1 MITNAGIVAGVIVSL
16 VLLLAGILLWRRMPS
31 RGGALVS
38 LGALIMLGAEVY
50 GIGVLRPYIGRS
62 YDDQWYQQIS
72 TVETA
77 ATLGLL
83 IAAAG
88 VVAHALRLPKPKR

>member
-1 MITNAGIVAGVIVSL
+1 MITNAGIVAGVIVAL
-16 VLLLAGILLWRRMPS
+16 ALLLAGILLWRRVPS
-31 RGGALVS
+31 SGGPLLS

-50 GIGVLRPYIGRS
+50 GLGVLRPFIGRP

-72 TVETA
+72 TVESA

-88 VVAHALRLPKPKR
+88 VVAHALRLPKR